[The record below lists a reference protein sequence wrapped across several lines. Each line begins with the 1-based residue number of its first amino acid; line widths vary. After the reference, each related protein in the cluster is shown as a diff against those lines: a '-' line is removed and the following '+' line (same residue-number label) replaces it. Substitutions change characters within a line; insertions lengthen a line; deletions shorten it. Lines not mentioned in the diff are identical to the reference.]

1 MIWAAGNLNYRTM
14 QVMNNAEITALKKI
28 LGLQTGKH
36 YENADALRY
45 GRVMIMADQDHDG
58 THILHQKRS
67 KTV

>member
-1 MIWAAGNLNYRTM
+1 M
-14 QVMNNAEITALKKI
+14 QVMNNAEITSLKKI

-58 THILHQKRS
+58 TYTLY
-67 KTV
+67 T